1 MPSISDENEVEK
13 RWRERIN
20 SLDNNDNFSPYRSN
34 DTNSPIISQI
44 QSINK
49 VTECDIIQE
58 FINKNENELIDL
70 KNKFNK
76 CSNINKES
84 VKTRVRGSIRGR
96 RRGRR
101 GRRTRISKVA
111 STRGTSKKSI
121 TESRINNTTGG
132 KRKTKTNKN
141 KQKQTKT
148 NKNKQ
153 KQTKT

>member
-34 DTNSPIISQI
+34 DTNSPIISEL

-49 VTECDIIQE
+49 LTECDVIQE
-58 FINKNENELIDL
+58 LINKNENELTDL

-84 VKTRVRGSIRGR
+84 VKTRVRASIRGR

-101 GRRTRISKVA
+101 GRSGKRARVSKVA

-132 KRKTKTNKN
+132 KTKTKTNKN

-148 NKNKQ
+148 NKNLKL
-153 KQTKT
+153 